1 ASRAIVCSASR
12 PSSATLTALSSAPA
26 STEIAAT
33 RCATTTRAC
42 ATSPPTM
49 TATLVAPGPRA
60 TTDPSPSTM
69 ATRASSVVQMGC
81 APTSTLPLLS
91 VIVAARCSVSPTASA
106 VSAAGLTP
114 THAAPMLPMVWCAS
128 ERPIT
133 PYVYNADTSDTTA
146 APVDA
151 TAATVRHAC

>member
-1 ASRAIVCSASR
+1 
-12 PSSATLTALSSAPA
+12 
-26 STEIAAT
+26 
-33 RCATTTRAC
+33 
-42 ATSPPTM
+42 M

-60 TTDPSPSTM
+60 TTDPSPSTI
-69 ATRASSVVQMGC
+69 ATRASSVVQMGW

-151 TAATVRHAC
+151 TAATVRHACVNRAVPAASRCEEAIPTSDSVSMTAVTRRGER